1 MEGTKVLTLTTQTSS
16 IIDEVR
22 SQSYYLGEARKD
34 DEKFV
39 QAGSRAQISADDDSQ
54 VLAFVKTATAKI
66 AGILTHILGETTFT
80 STFADATTIVFN
92 TNTVANYPDSQ
103 KINLTQSI
111 QDYIVNYSLFEWYK
125 MISPNDAKTY
135 FESTKISEEDIRRYA
150 GFRDKP
156 VRR

>member
-1 MEGTKVLTLTTQTSS
+1 MEGTKALIITTKISS

-39 QAGSRAQISADDDSQ
+39 QAGSRAQISADDDAQ
-54 VLAFVKTATAKI
+54 VLAFVKTATSKI
-66 AGILTHILGETTFT
+66 AGILTHILGETTFAA
-80 STFADATTIVFN
+80 TFADSTDIVFT

-103 KINLTQSI
+103 KINLEQSVL
-111 QDYIVNYSLFEWYK
+111 DYIVNYSLYEWYK

-135 FESTKISEEDIRRYA
+135 FESSKLSEEDVRRYA

>member
-1 MEGTKVLTLTTQTSS
+1 MEGTKALIITTKISS
-16 IIDEVR
+16 IVDEVR

-39 QAGSRAQISADDDSQ
+39 QAGSRAQISADDDAQ
-54 VLAFVKTATAKI
+54 VLAFVKTATSKI
-66 AGILTHILGETTFT
+66 SGILTHILGETTFAA
-80 STFADATTIVFN
+80 TFADATDIVFT

-103 KINLTQSI
+103 KANLEQSVL
-111 QDYIVNYSLFEWYK
+111 DYIVNYSLYEWYK
-125 MISPNDAKTY
+125 MISPSDAKTY
-135 FESTKISEEDIRRYA
+135 FESSKLSEEDVRRYA